1 LPGLVSLGNVLTYW
15 GGFSAGRMASYSLN
29 GMLQA
34 EYQYSAAGQQVVRRL
49 LPSGEQIHA
58 VHDAAGNRIAEYRF
72 NPATGTSTLIREYIW
87 AAGQAVGVVEGGQLF
102 FVRTDHIGRPVF
114 ATNDAGQVV

>member
-1 LPGLVSLGNVLTYW
+1 LIKNVVTGTDHGYTYDA
-15 GGFSAGRMASYSLN
+15 AGRLASYSLN

-58 VHDAAGNRIAEYRF
+58 VHDAAGQRIAEYLF
-72 NPATGTSTLIREYIW
+72 NPATGVMTLIRDDIR
-87 AAGQAVGVVEGGQLF
+87 AV
-102 FVRTDHIGRPVF
+102 
-114 ATNDAGQVV
+114 GQVVGVSGGGRGFHPA